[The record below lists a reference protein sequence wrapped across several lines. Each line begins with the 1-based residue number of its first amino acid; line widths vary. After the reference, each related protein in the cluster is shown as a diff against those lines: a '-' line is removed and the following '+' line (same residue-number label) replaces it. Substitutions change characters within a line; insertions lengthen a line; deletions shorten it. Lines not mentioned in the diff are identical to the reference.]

1 MIMDYDALKI
11 LDRDKHKNQLI
22 NDLEALRKKHEDMK
36 MVLKNEKVMNLHYK
50 DVVEVKDR
58 ALTQL
63 SKINY
68 EFLIEVGKLRSMIK
82 KLTVE

>member
-1 MIMDYDALKI
+1 MDYDVFKSM
-11 LDRDKHKNQLI
+11 DHDKHKNQLI
-22 NDLEALRKKHEDMK
+22 NDLDALRKKHEEMK
-36 MVLKNEKVMNLHYK
+36 MVLENEKIITRHYK

-58 ALTQL
+58 AIAQL

>member
-1 MIMDYDALKI
+1 
-11 LDRDKHKNQLI
+11 
-22 NDLEALRKKHEDMK
+22 
-36 MVLKNEKVMNLHYK
+36 
-50 DVVEVKDR
+50 
-58 ALTQL
+58 L